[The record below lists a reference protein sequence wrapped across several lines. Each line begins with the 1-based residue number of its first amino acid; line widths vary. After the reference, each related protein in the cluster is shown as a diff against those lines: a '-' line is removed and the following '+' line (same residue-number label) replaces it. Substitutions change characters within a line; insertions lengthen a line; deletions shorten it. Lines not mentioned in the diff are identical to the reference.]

1 MTQFGSP
8 LAASLAS
15 TPLQAQQ
22 VGRELGHAQTRQAA
36 DAKRI
41 RQMIESHMQSLEEG
55 DEDSVDQI
63 RIDSQPPQQHGR
75 QGQDQFFRQDT
86 SQDNASGDADASTPA
101 PAEILGPPA
110 PDPAVIAQLLQS
122 TQRLTPTG
130 DKEPPQDPLYK
141 HLDLQA

>member
-22 VGRELGHAQTRQAA
+22 VGRELGHTQTRQAA

-63 RIDSQPPQQHGR
+63 RIDSQTPQQHGR
-75 QGQDQFFRQDT
+75 QSQDQFLRQESSPDNPADDGSS
-86 SQDNASGDADASTPA
+86 SQP

-110 PDPAVIAQLLQS
+110 PDPAVIAQLLES
-122 TQRLTPTG
+122 TQRLMPTG
-130 DKEPPQDPLYK
+130 DKQPAQDPLYK